1 MNIVMKAALVA
12 ALASVA
18 ACGAAETNNSNRSS
32 PAAQE
37 NTAATHSTTGTVT
50 TVSAGDV
57 TIAHEPVATLQWPA
71 MTMAFAA
78 NDAAMLQGIKPGDRV
93 SFAFRQSGNGAT
105 LTSITKQ

>member
-1 MNIVMKAALVA
+1 MKAGLAA

-18 ACGAAETNNSNRSS
+18 ACGAPETSNSNNSS
-32 PAAQE
+32 PAVQE
-37 NTAATHSTTGTVT
+37 KTAETHSTTGTVT
-50 TVSAGDV
+50 SVSDGNV

-78 NDAAMLQGIKPGDRV
+78 DDAALLQGIKPGDRV

-105 LTSITKQ
+105 LASITKQ

>member
-1 MNIVMKAALVA
+1 MNIIVKAALTAV
-12 ALASVA
+12 LASMA
-18 ACGAAETNNSNRSS
+18 ACGAPETSNSNTSS
-32 PAAQE
+32 PAVQE
-37 NTAATHSTTGTVT
+37 KTATTHSTTGTVT

-78 NDAAMLQGIKPGDRV
+78 EDAAMLQGIKPGDRV
-93 SFAFRQSGNGAT
+93 SFAFRESGNGAT